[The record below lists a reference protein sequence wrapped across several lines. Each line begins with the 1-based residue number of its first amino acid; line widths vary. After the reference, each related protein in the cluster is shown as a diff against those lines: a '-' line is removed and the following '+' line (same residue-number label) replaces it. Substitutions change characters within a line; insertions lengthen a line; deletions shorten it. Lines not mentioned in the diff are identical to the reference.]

1 MSTILRLAA
10 RFLSQRPWQFAL
22 TIALCALGMA
32 SAVGIVWLQAT
43 LESHARRQAEG
54 IDIVVGAKGSAL
66 QNVLAAVYYLDVPN
80 GNIRLSEIAALR
92 SNPMVART
100 IALAMGDS
108 VAGARI
114 VGAGADFL
122 AFYGAELA
130 EGALPAAPMEAVVGA
145 SLAARAKLRVGD
157 SFIGAHGMG
166 GGEAAAEHDS
176 YPYRVVGILKASGRV
191 VDQIAVTPLESVWLV
206 HEGHAAS
213 SEPEATFAL
222 IQSKGPLGVATLP
235 RTINSTTRLQ
245 AAVPALESARLLTS
259 FDWVAV
265 IVKAFAGVLVAAAMA
280 SLLGALLQAL
290 ARREPEM
297 AVLRAM
303 GASRLQLLVLV
314 LAEALALVV
323 MASLLAAVL
332 LLIGAWTLSHAVL
345 PGLVVDLPTGGMLWV
360 IALAGALF
368 LSVIATIPVLRR
380 SFSIDVAAQL
390 SSR

>member
-1 MSTILRLAA
+1 MSMIARLVA
-10 RFLSQRPWQFAL
+10 RFLAERPWQFAL
-22 TIALCALGMA
+22 TVALCALGMA
-32 SAVGIVWLQAT
+32 SAIGIVWLQTT

-80 GNIRLSEIAALR
+80 GNIRLDEVATLR
-92 SNPMVART
+92 ANPMVAQA
-100 IALAMGDS
+100 IAVAMGDS

-114 VGAGADFL
+114 VGAGNDFL
-122 AFYGAELA
+122 AFYGAQLA

-157 SFIGAHGMG
+157 NFIGAHGMG
-166 GGEAAAEHDS
+166 GGDPAAEHDGH
-176 YPYRVVGILKASGRV
+176 PYRVVGILRASGRV
-191 VDQIAVTPLESVWLV
+191 IDQIAVTPIESVWLV

-213 SEPEATFAL
+213 NEQEATFAL

-235 RTINSTTRLQ
+235 RTINATTRLQ

-259 FDWVAV
+259 FDWVAT
-265 IVKAFAGVLVAAAMA
+265 IVKTFAGVLIAAAMA
-280 SLLGALLQAL
+280 SLLGALMQAL

-303 GASRLQLLVLV
+303 GADRRQLVALVLGEAVVLVVVASLAAAALLLV
-314 LAEALALVV
+314 
-323 MASLLAAVL
+323 
-332 LLIGAWTLSHAVL
+332 GAWLLSHTVL
-345 PGLVVDLPTGGMLWV
+345 PGLVVDPLTGSTFWA
-360 IALAGALF
+360 IALVGAL
-368 LSVIATIPVLRR
+368 LLAVIATIPVLWR
-380 SFSIDVAAQL
+380 SVSIDVAAQL